1 MSRPLKAPPT
11 MNRMSRVS
19 RGTVSPLGFLR
30 PPFSGT
36 FTVVPSSILSSACCT
51 PSPLT
56 SLVML
61 RSLSLITILS
71 ICRWQHQLCPAVLK
85 GCALDHKLAS
95 QHMASPCEAKGFVNL
110 QAGQPALSCSVA
122 VQRQLP
128 LKHYHIT
135 QLMSSKHANKQ
146 ARQYQG
152 ICHDSLQH
160 LLLQPVCL
168 C

>member
-1 MSRPLKAPPT
+1 MEAVAVLSETCVSRPLKAPPT

-36 FTVVPSSILSSACCT
+36 FTVVPSSILSRACCT

-71 ICRWQHQLCPAVLK
+71 ICRWQHQLCPIALK
-85 GCALDHKLAS
+85 GFVLDHKLAS
-95 QHMASPCEAKGFVNL
+95 LHMALPCDAQGFDNL
-110 QAGQPALSCSVA
+110 QAGQPVSSCSGA
-122 VQRQLP
+122 GQWQLP

-135 QLMSSKHANKQ
+135 QVKSSK
-146 ARQYQG
+146 
-152 ICHDSLQH
+152 
-160 LLLQPVCL
+160 
-168 C
+168 